1 MGDHRSSTV
10 VRVTSAL
17 PRDHVALDVTDVV
30 VLDGGALAFAAI
42 GEAFW
47 WFTIV
52 NDTLCHNR
60 RTAYD
65 QRRR

>member
-17 PRDHVALDVTDVV
+17 PRDHVSLDVTDVV

-52 NDTLCHNR
+52 NLNRSGTLR
-60 RTAYD
+60 SGY
-65 QRRR
+65 